1 MPLHWVFCVF
11 VLVSH
16 PYMPICNGNINQV
29 EQMLRKM
36 NFVVRWKPPDFLFT
50 TKILRMKLNVL
61 FSNVEEPEIG
71 CQTPNVSQPVT

>member
-1 MPLHWVFCVF
+1 
-11 VLVSH
+11 
-16 PYMPICNGNINQV
+16 
-29 EQMLRKM
+29 MLRKM
-36 NFVVRWKPPDFLFT
+36 NFVVHWKPLDFLFT